1 MKLQRPRLAPPNP
14 TAYAAYD
21 SGSNDVTIYSLY
33 CTALITPSLLESQ
46 IESQLQVQGV
56 HSMTSTARVA
66 SIGLKG
72 STQMSQ
78 ITITWARPV
87 TSGVTAN
94 SQRTPGLR
102 LLPQP
107 CHLPC

>member
-14 TAYAAYD
+14 TAHAAYD
-21 SGSNDVTIYSLY
+21 SGSNGVTIYPLY

-46 IESQLQVQGV
+46 IESQLQAQDV

-72 STQMSQ
+72 GTQMSK
-78 ITITWARPV
+78 ITITWAR
-87 TSGVTAN
+87 
-94 SQRTPGLR
+94 
-102 LLPQP
+102 LLQVG
-107 CHLPC
+107 